1 MADRQRAGNRES
13 LNWRLHFNIGTVVFL
28 LILIFLAG
36 NLIRYAGKKKLAVYE
51 VSNSEITD
59 TIKGTG
65 VILRKEKVYT
75 TKEDGYIHNYLPDG
89 ARVKSNGIVYTLD
102 KTGKIQEEVN
112 RIIEKNEN
120 ASYLDTDTILDELR
134 TFTDSY
140 DDSIFYTV
148 EETNNELEH
157 DLLSYTGILLSQNKK
172 ELEKKYGKDCYIE
185 VRSSKSGLVSYSSD
199 GLENLT
205 ADTLTDKV
213 FSGKTHM
220 KDLRTQE
227 KTKAGSKV
235 YRLTTSQKWQII
247 LPLSSDEYHRMHSM
261 KENGESSVRIT
272 IGKDGFQTKVPFSCF
287 KKGENAYLK
296 LSFDNYVQRY
306 LSERYLSAEIL
317 LLQGKGLKIPASALV
332 EKETFRVPED
342 YLTRGSNTDTR
353 NHVNLIYQDKEGNE
367 KVKQITVK
375 VFDIQDGMA
384 SIYSSELKR
393 GDHIEKLDE
402 ALTYS
407 LDKTAVCYGVYSV
420 NSGYAIFS
428 YVDIAERNED
438 YCIVNED
445 SSEIRLYDR
454 IVLNSNTISENEII
468 Y

>member
-1 MADRQRAGNRES
+1 MADRQRTGNRDNLS
-13 LNWRLHFNIGTVVFL
+13 WRLHFNIGTVVFL
-28 LILIFLAG
+28 LIVFFLVG

-51 VSNSEITD
+51 VSNSEISD

-75 TKEDGYIHNYLPDG
+75 TTEDGYIHNYLSDG
-89 ARVKSNGIVYTLD
+89 ARVRSNGIVYTVD

-112 RIIEKNEN
+112 RIIENN
-120 ASYLDTDTILDELR
+120 DDPTFLDTANILDELR
-134 TFTDSY
+134 AFTDSY
-140 DDSIFYTV
+140 NDSVFYTV

-157 DLLSYTGILLSQNKK
+157 DLLSYTGTLLSQNKK

-185 VRSSKSGLVSYSSD
+185 VRSDKSGLVSYSSD
-199 GLENLT
+199 GLEELT
-205 ADTLTDKV
+205 ADTLTEKV
-213 FSGKTHM
+213 FNSKLHM
-220 KDLRTQE
+220 KDLRTLE
-227 KTKAGSKV
+227 KTTAGSDV

-247 LPLSSDEYHRMHSM
+247 LPLSSDDYQRMKSM
-261 KENGESSVRIT
+261 KKNGTKTVKIT
-272 IGKDGFQTKVPFSCF
+272 IEKDDFGTTVPFSCF
-287 KKGENAYLK
+287 ERDGQGYLK
-296 LSFDNYVQRY
+296 LSFSNYVQRY
-306 LSERYLSAEIL
+306 LNERYLSVEIL
-317 LLQGKGLKIPASALV
+317 LLQGSGLKIPASALV
-332 EKETFRVPED
+332 EKATFRIPED
-342 YLTRGSNTDTR
+342 YLTRGSNTETK
-353 NHVNLIYQDKEGNE
+353 NHVNLIYKDKKGNE
-367 KVKQITVK
+367 KVKQVTVK
-375 VFDIQDGMA
+375 VFDIQEGMA
-384 SIYSSELKR
+384 SIYSPELKA

-438 YCIVNED
+438 YCIVNEE

>member
-1 MADRQRAGNRES
+1 MADRQRVGNRDS

-28 LILIFLAG
+28 LIVIFLAG
-36 NLIRYAGKKKLAVYE
+36 NMVRSAGKKKLAVYE
-51 VSNSEITD
+51 VSNSEISD

-75 TKEDGYIHNYLPDG
+75 TTEDGYIHNYLSDG
-89 ARVKSNGIVYTLD
+89 ARVKSDGIVYTVD

-112 RIIEKNEN
+112 QIIEKNETPDN
-120 ASYLDTDTILDELR
+120 LDTGSILDELR
-134 TFTDSY
+134 AFTDSY
-140 DDSIFYTV
+140 DDSVFYTV

-157 DLLSYTGILLSQNKK
+157 DLLSYTGTILSQNKK

-185 VRSSKSGLVSYSSD
+185 VRSEKSGLVSYSSD
-199 GLENLT
+199 GLEELT
-205 ADTLTDKV
+205 TDTLTEKV
-213 FSGKTHM
+213 FKGKVHM
-220 KDLRTQE
+220 NDLRTQE
-227 KTKAGSKV
+227 MTKAGSDV
-235 YRLTTSQKWQII
+235 YRLTTSQNWQII
-247 LPLSSDEYHRMHSM
+247 LPLSSDDYQRMHSM
-261 KENGESSVRIT
+261 NENGTTSVKIT
-272 IGKDGFQTKVPFSCF
+272 IEKDDFQTTVPFSCF
-287 KKGENAYLK
+287 EKGGQGYLK
-296 LSFDNYVQRY
+296 LSFSNYVQRY
-306 LSERYLSAEIL
+306 LSERYLSVEIL
-317 LLQGKGLKIPASALV
+317 LLQGTGLKIPASALV

-342 YLTRGSNTDTR
+342 YLTRGSNTETR
-353 NHVNLIYQDKEGNE
+353 NHVNLIYKDKKGNE
-367 KVKQITVK
+367 KVKQVTVK
-375 VFDIQDGMA
+375 VFDVQDGMA

-438 YCIVNED
+438 YCIVNEE
-445 SSEIRLYDR
+445 SSEIRIYDR